1 MAVAGRIVMMLF
13 AYGLACAAAS
23 AVFTFGMLNARWD
36 NLIAAGFPPP
46 AAWAIVA
53 VGAAIIGGVAFLPA
67 LAVVAIAEIFALRSI
82 LFYAAVGGALALTLS
97 YGIDL
102 AGDIGEPQTYFSRE
116 RQLFAA
122 SGIAGGLVYW
132 LLAGR
137 RAGAWTKSA

>member
-1 MAVAGRIVMMLF
+1 MMLF
-13 AYGLACAAAS
+13 AYALASAAAS
-23 AVFTFGMLNARWD
+23 AVFTLGMLTPHWD
-36 NLIAAGFPPP
+36 DVIAAGFPPV

-67 LAVVAIAEIFALRSI
+67 LAMVAIAETFALRSVLI
-82 LFYAAVGGALALTLS
+82 YAALGGALALAMS

-102 AGDIGEPQTYFSRE
+102 TGDMNDPETYFSHERE
-116 RQLFAA
+116 IIAA

-132 LLAGR
+132 LFAGR